1 MTTALTRA
9 PERVASPA
17 PARGWRPWLSR
28 RWASLAILTA
38 SLSIV
43 GAANAWN
50 LQGWPGRVNDDEGT
64 YVAEAWAMIYPHHL
78 SHYTY
83 WYDHP
88 PLGWALIAAY
98 TWVTDGFHRDPSAVM
113 VGRELMWLVTLVSS
127 ALLYL
132 LARRLRFRRVTAA
145 VGVLLFGLS
154 PLAIYYHRMVSLD
167 NLATMW
173 TLAAVAIAGSP
184 RRSLGAAFWSGVC
197 FAAAVLSKETIAVLL
212 PAVVW
217 MLWQHTDKRTRRWNM
232 ASFTVAFS
240 LLVLA
245 YPLFAALRGELFP
258 GRGQVSLT
266 WALEWQLFRRAS
278 SGSLLVTHSGTFGLA
293 HFWFSIDPWLLL
305 AGAALVPAGLVI
317 RRLRP
322 LAFALL
328 LQIAIMIK
336 GGYLPYFY
344 VTAMLPF
351 AALLISGVADSLCNP
366 IVRIYRSRLCK
377 SGTRVA
383 AWLPRAGC
391 VPAVAAA
398 LVFIMVVA
406 PNWWNALR
414 QQAKVDG
421 DGSELA
427 ATAWIL
433 DNVPRHDV
441 VVVDDYMWP
450 DLRLHAMSP
459 LWLWKV
465 NTDPWVTKHV
475 LPHGYASIDYV
486 VLAPQASSTL
496 ATLPTLKAALQHSRI
511 VKKFGDGIT
520 ARVVIKPRV
529 GLRRGE
535 CLALPPSG
543 KPRATLPG
551 VGPGPFH
558 YCQRRSRPPALISR
572 PGRRMV
578 RQPPR
583 PVRAAAAVTTAY
595 TLGAPVSR
603 PARYALNINPAPRRP
618 GVGCRTRE
626 PLITASQPGSPEW
639 FLPSRITMPEAKRGS
654 QA

>member
-1 MTTALTRA
+1 MTTTLTRA
-9 PERVASPA
+9 PERVASPPT
-17 PARGWRPWLSR
+17 PAWGWRVWLSR
-28 RWASLAILTA
+28 RWVSLATLTA

-113 VGRELMWLVTLVSS
+113 VGRELMWLATLVSS

-145 VGVLLFGLS
+145 AAVLLFGLS

-173 TLAAVAIAGSP
+173 TLAALAIAATP
-184 RRSLGAAFWSGVC
+184 RRSLGAAFWGGAC
-197 FAAAVLSKETIAVLL
+197 FAAAVLSKETIAILL

-232 ASFTVAFS
+232 ASFAVAFS
-240 LLVLA
+240 LVVLA
-245 YPLFAALRGELFP
+245 YPLFAALRGELLP
-258 GRGQVSLT
+258 GRGHVSLA
-266 WALEWQLFRRAS
+266 WALWWQLFGRAS
-278 SGSLLVTHSGTFGLA
+278 SGSLLDPHSGTFGLA
-293 HFWFSIDPWLLL
+293 HFWLSIDPWLVL

-351 AALLISGVADSLCNP
+351 AALLITGVADSLCNP
-366 IVRIYRSRLCK
+366 ITRIYRSHLRRG
-377 SGTRVA
+377 GTRVA
-383 AWLPRAGC
+383 AWLPRVGC

-398 LVFIMVVA
+398 LVFIIMAA
-406 PNWWNALR
+406 PNWWNVLR
-414 QQAKVDG
+414 QQAKIDG
-421 DGSELA
+421 DGSSLA

-433 DNVPRHDV
+433 RNVPKRDV

-450 DLRLHAMSP
+450 DLRLRGMNP

-486 VLAPQASSTL
+486 VLAPQAPSTL
-496 ATLPTLKAALQHSRI
+496 ATLPILKAALRHSRI
-511 VKKFGDGIT
+511 VKTFGDGIT
-520 ARVVIKPRV
+520 ARVVIKPRA
-529 GLRRGE
+529 GFRRGE
-535 CLALPPSG
+535 CLAQPPFE
-543 KPRATLPG
+543 KPTATLPE
-551 VGPGPFH
+551 
-558 YCQRRSRPPALISR
+558 CL
-572 PGRRMV
+572 
-578 RQPPR
+578 
-583 PVRAAAAVTTAY
+583 
-595 TLGAPVSR
+595 
-603 PARYALNINPAPRRP
+603 
-618 GVGCRTRE
+618 
-626 PLITASQPGSPEW
+626 
-639 FLPSRITMPEAKRGS
+639 LPSRITMPEAKRGS